1 MGDTEELEL
10 EFVAQAEDPPGTK
23 APDAPPAP
31 AAEEEAAAADDFS
44 TEIPETDAAEG
55 ESLGQPYTHRG
66 VRLVVRSA
74 EGTKMVNTIE
84 VLSPFELSV

>member
-31 AAEEEAAAADDFS
+31 AAEEESAAADFS
-44 TEIPETDAAEG
+44 PEIPETDAAEG

-74 EGTKMVNTIE
+74 EGTKIVNTIE
-84 VLSPFELSV
+84 VLTPFELSV